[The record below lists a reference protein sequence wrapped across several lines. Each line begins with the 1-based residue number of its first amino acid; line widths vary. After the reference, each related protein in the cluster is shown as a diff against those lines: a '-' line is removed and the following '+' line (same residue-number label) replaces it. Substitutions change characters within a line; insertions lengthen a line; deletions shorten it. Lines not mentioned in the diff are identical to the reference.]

1 MTIKLYRLV
10 TGEDVISDVKE
21 RLEDNPNDDIILDN
35 PATIM
40 IQQGKDGNVGVGIA
54 PYGPLMRGDVR
65 LKRSAVVAEG
75 LPDEKLE
82 SEYRVRF
89 GSGIVVP
96 PMNLTQ

>member
-21 RLEDNPNDDIILDN
+21 RLDSTSNDDIVLDN

-40 IQQGKDGNVGVGIA
+40 IQQNKDGNVGVAIA
-54 PYGPLMRGDVR
+54 PYGPLMRGDVY

-75 LPDEKLE
+75 FPDEKLE
-82 SEYRVRF
+82 NEYRARF
-89 GSGIVVP
+89 GSGIVLP
-96 PMNLTQ
+96 QMNLTQ